1 MREERAAV
9 MTTPELL
16 RREELIEQASLD
28 ALGLLD
34 EFDAAHYAR
43 SFQAAPASVQEEI
56 RQLQAAIVADG
67 AMLSDEVP
75 SAGLRGRVLGA
86 VQDAMEAE
94 AAELQP
100 IASIGA
106 RAARPTQA
114 APERERTV
122 ASISRERKSAH
133 ERSLHRPLM
142 VWRAASVALAASLVT
157 AILWVVVTAE
167 EAVHVSRLA
176 QGRVTESEMQ
186 RLLGS
191 AFPGIARNTNHMY
204 FQLSGLGL
212 VSRSAA
218 TITVNAETHEVF
230 VIAYNLAINQEYS
243 VRMTTKDGQAIE
255 LGRIVGA
262 DSITG
267 AQLNSVSPELFEKAT
282 IEIRDLDGNRIMQ
295 SA

>member
-1 MREERAAV
+1 MREEWAAV

-34 EFDAAHYAR
+34 EFEAAHYAR
-43 SFQAAPASVQEEI
+43 SFHAAPASVQQEI
-56 RQLQAAIVADG
+56 RELQAAIVADG
-67 AMLSDEVP
+67 ATLSDEEP
-75 SAGLRGRVLGA
+75 PAGLRGRVLGA

-106 RAARPTQA
+106 RVARPSRA
-114 APERERTV
+114 NAERDRTV
-122 ASISRERKSAH
+122 AAIDRERSAAH

-176 QGRVTESEMQ
+176 QGQVTAKEMQ
-186 RLLGS
+186 RLLGD
-191 AFPGIARNTNHMY
+191 AYPGFVRSSSVVY
-204 FQLSGLGL
+204 YQLTGLG
-212 VSRSAA
+212 AA
-218 TITVNAETHEVF
+218 PGTAGTISVNTATHDVF
-230 VIAYNLAINQEYS
+230 LMGFNLESNLEYT
-243 VRMTTKDGQAIE
+243 VRMTTKDGQVVE
-255 LGRIVGA
+255 LGRINGH

-267 AQLNSVSPELFEKAT
+267 ARLNSTNPELFEKAT
-282 IEIRDLDGNRIMQ
+282 IEIRDPDGNRVMK

>member
-1 MREERAAV
+1 M

-34 EFDAAHYAR
+34 EFEAAHYAR

-67 AMLSDEVP
+67 AMLSDEEP
-75 SAGLRGRVLGA
+75 PAGLRGRVLGA

-94 AAELQP
+94 AADLQP
-100 IASIGA
+100 IASIGS
-106 RAARPTQA
+106 RSARPTRTNA
-114 APERERTV
+114 DRERTIV
-122 ASISRERKSAH
+122 SIDQERFGVRERSM
-133 ERSLHRPLM
+133 HRRLM

-157 AILWVVVTAE
+157 AILWVVMISD
-167 EAVHVSRLA
+167 EAMHVNRLA
-176 QGRVTESEMQ
+176 QGRMTEVEMQ

-191 AFPGIARNTNHMY
+191 AFPAIARNPSNMY
-204 FQLSGLGL
+204 VQLSGLGL

-218 TITVNAETHEVF
+218 TISVNTETHHTF
-230 VIAYNLAINQEYS
+230 LIAYSLVPNQEYS
-243 VRMTTKDGQAIE
+243 VRMTTKDGQVIE
-255 LGRIVGA
+255 LGRVTGM
-262 DSITG
+262 DSVTG
-267 AQLNSVSPELFEKAT
+267 AQLKDVNPELFEKAT